1 MLFAFAPTWE
11 AAMRYAAAFVILA
24 SLVLP
29 AKSATA
35 NVLSPGDYE
44 NFRNID
50 LKMLSIGDDI
60 YGLVTNQPATHA
72 PDCLIELA
80 F

>member
-1 MLFAFAPTWE
+1 
-11 AAMRYAAAFVILA
+11 MRYIAALVIFA

-29 AKSATA
+29 TKSATA

-44 NFRNID
+44 NFRNLD

-60 YGLVTNQPATHA
+60 SDPRPPGCRAGDADQRGQKATQSRRWRTS
-72 PDCLIELA
+72 
-80 F
+80 